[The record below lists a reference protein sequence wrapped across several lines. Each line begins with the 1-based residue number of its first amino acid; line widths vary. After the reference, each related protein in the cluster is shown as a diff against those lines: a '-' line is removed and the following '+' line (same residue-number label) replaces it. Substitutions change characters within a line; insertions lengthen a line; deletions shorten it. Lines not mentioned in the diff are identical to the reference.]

1 MERFT
6 RPALNNPTLFEL
18 DYKWEPP
25 SINRAI
31 KEETFESDAINKLGR
46 LEDFEQNLG
55 IDFLT
60 FVKSLVKGV
69 YVKTDEGIINYKN
82 SVGWIWKIGQND
94 NYVGTERPG
103 EFYFAIIYGHDYYYY
118 LKDYG
123 KTWAL
128 AKEEL
133 Q

>member
-1 MERFT
+1 MERLTSEENGEYRLILPDHTDGDMSKF
-6 RPALNNPTLFEL
+6 NSEL
-18 DYKWEPP
+18 EK
-25 SINRAI
+25 AI
-31 KEETFESDAINKLGR
+31 DRGINKLGR
-46 LEDFEQNLG
+46 YEDFEQYFG

-94 NYVGTERPG
+94 TYVDTERPG

-128 AKEEL
+128 TEEEL